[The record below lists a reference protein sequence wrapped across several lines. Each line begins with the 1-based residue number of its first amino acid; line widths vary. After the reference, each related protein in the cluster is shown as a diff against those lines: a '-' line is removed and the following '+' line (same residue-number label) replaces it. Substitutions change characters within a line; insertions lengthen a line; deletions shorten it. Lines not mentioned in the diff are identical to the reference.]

1 MAAGWYAHRPALVLT
16 ATALAGALAGW
27 LARSRVAHRGTGAP
41 TVAPPP
47 GSTGTRPT
55 VARPTESEPGAP
67 EPTVARP
74 TGSESGAPEPSG
86 ARPARTGPTRG
97 PSPMTEPVPF
107 PEGAAVDAPYTAE
120 EPYSGRPRYS
130 PAARPRR
137 TDVPGGTPP

>member
-16 ATALAGALAGW
+16 AAVLAGALAGW
-27 LARSRVAHRGTGAP
+27 LARSRVAHRGAGAP
-41 TVAPPP
+41 TVAPP
-47 GSTGTRPT
+47 T
-55 VARPTESEPGAP
+55 V
-67 EPTVARP
+67 
-74 TGSESGAPEPSG
+74 

-137 TDVPGGTPP
+137 TDVPGGMPP